1 MKRLRMG
8 ISALLPM
15 MLLQGGT
22 SSDAVRIP
30 ARVQA
35 TDEQRDELREFFEK
49 YIGLSGDQIKAVR
62 SGQAVA
68 KILDSRTADEVFVFG
83 AVYVR
88 STPEEYLKL
97 ASDIDALRK
106 LPNYLAIHKFSDPP
120 RLSDLDE
127 LTFED
132 DDFKDLQK
140 CREGKCEIQLP
151 TDAMEEFHAKV
162 DWSAPDARDQANKI
176 AKTLMLEA
184 LRKYQEGGNAEL
196 SVYRD
201 KSHPAAVDQ
210 AFQSLISRS
219 KAFPV
224 YLPELQ
230 SYLLNYP
237 KANSE
242 HIQTEFYWEKVN
254 FGLKPTVRLLQ
265 AVIYRGSD
273 ANGPQNAV
281 AVKQLYA
288 SHYFHTALDLTVC
301 VRDGT
306 GKQPGMFLIT
316 LKGSEQAGL
325 TGLKGSIVRKVA
337 VDKTRSSL
345 QRALAAMKVS
355 LEERSQK

>member
-1 MKRLRMG
+1 MKHRRTG
-8 ISALLPM
+8 ISALLVTA
-15 MLLQGGT
+15 LLQGGP
-22 SSDAVRIP
+22 SSAALRIP
-30 ARVQA
+30 VSGRA
-35 TDEQRDELREFFEK
+35 TEEQRDELREFFEK
-49 YIGLSGDQIKAVR
+49 YIGLSGDQIKAIR
-62 SGQAVA
+62 SGQSVA
-68 KILDSRTADEVFVFG
+68 KILDSSTADEVFVFG

-97 ASDIDALRK
+97 ASDIDALKK
-106 LPNYLAIHKFSDPP
+106 LPSYLAIHKFSDSPL
-120 RLSDLDE
+120 LSDLDGLSLE
-127 LTFED
+127 E

-151 TDAMEEFHAKV
+151 TDAMEEFHTKV
-162 DWSAPDARDQANKI
+162 NWSTPTARDEANQI
-176 AKTLMLEA
+176 AKNLMLEA
-184 LRKYQEGGNAEL
+184 LRKYKEGGNAEL
-196 SVYRD
+196 GVYRD
-201 KSHPAAVDQ
+201 KSHPAAVEQ

-237 KANSE
+237 NANSE
-242 HIQTEFYWEKVN
+242 HIESEFYWEKVN
-254 FGLKPTVRLLQ
+254 FGLKPTIRLLQ
-265 AVIYRGSD
+265 AVIYRGGD
-273 ANGPQNAV
+273 TNGPENAV

-301 VRDGT
+301 VRDGAD
-306 GKQPGMFLIT
+306 KASGMFLIT

-325 TGLKGSIVRKVA
+325 TGIKGSIVRKVA

-355 LEERSQK
+355 LEEHTPK